1 MGAFL
6 WLKKFF
12 IYATPVSLGLVCA
25 WYISFE
31 SDFFIVKQ
39 AEATVEYSST
49 QEALVAHL
57 QPELIERVELLKG
70 TNIWSLSL
78 SNIRTQLKQLDWV
91 KEVEV
96 QRRFPSQLDLQI
108 SFQELGFI
116 FVDHKNQFFPVSL
129 DGTVMEPVRAGILP
143 PAPIL
148 RNKKIFSDEK
158 LRQRLLELYRQVPE
172 MGSLVRSNIATVD
185 YQPTTGLAFE
195 LISEQTKVFLGEE
208 DIVKKSLQI
217 QKVIDYLQ
225 SQNQKA
231 RVIDA
236 SFSKKVLVR
245 PRKRS

>member
-1 MGAFL
+1 MGVFL

-12 IYATPVSLGLVCA
+12 IYATPISLGLVCA
-25 WYISFE
+25 WYVSFE

-39 AEATVEYSST
+39 ADATVEYST
-49 QEALVAHL
+49 AQGALVAHL
-57 QPELIERVELLKG
+57 QPELTKQVELLKG

-78 SNIRTQLKQLDWV
+78 SSIRAQLKQLDWV

-96 QRRFPSQLDLQI
+96 QRRFPSHLDLQI
-108 SFQELGFI
+108 TFQELGFI
-116 FVDHKNQFFPVSL
+116 YVDQKNQFFPVSL
-129 DGTVMEPVRAGILP
+129 DGVVMEPVRAGILP

-148 RNKKIFSDEK
+148 RNKKIFSDKK